1 MNDLT
6 VFIYAVFFFAIAGGT
21 FAFMWKMTTVSI
33 ESLNKPVQRTN
44 LHPEMRDIESGEE
57 LLVFRADMEDEGDE
71 EKRIFIKK

>member
-1 MNDLT
+1 MNDLS
-6 VFIYAVFFFAIAGGT
+6 VFIFAVFFFAVAGAT

-33 ESLNKPVQRTN
+33 ESMNKPVQRTI
-44 LHPEMRDIESGEE
+44 LHPETRYIESGEQ